1 MFNPSKLGNTFAPY
15 SFKNININALTAIV
29 TANMMFLLFFSKNF
43 AAIKVVSMLNSINI
57 KFEIPKLK
65 YITIL
70 ITNSSILN
78 NIYFPLFNYSAAGY
92 ALVSQVL
99 PRIPSLFSFCSS
111 VLASTVCVPG
121 VES

>member
-29 TANMMFLLFFSKNF
+29 TANMIFLLFFSKNF

-78 NIYFPLFNYSAAGY
+78 NIYFPLFNYSAEGY

-99 PRIPSLFSFCSS
+99 PAIPALLSFSSS
-111 VLASTVCVPG
+111 VAGPIKWLPG